1 MEGAI
6 AMCQIVQGGL
16 EPETITALQANPFGI
31 SLWDC
36 IVMDIET
43 KIRKLGD
50 NSETIPDETKK
61 D

>member
-1 MEGAI
+1 
-6 AMCQIVQGGL
+6 MCQIVQGGL